1 MFVNKTVRAMSGI
14 PGGTPVALATA
25 APGASQGSATPQPI
39 GRPSDIFWNGWT
51 NRMPQFALGGSRA
64 AMLRE
69 GGAVMNNNRNSSTN
83 IGNMNV
89 TVPPGADPA
98 GYANGIRQELQRY
111 DNVMNAN
118 QGLL

>member
-1 MFVNKTVRAMSGI
+1 MLNAVKPN
-14 PGGTPVALATA
+14 TA
-25 APGASQGSATPQPI
+25 RHFTCQRFRSNTRPLGFASPAQPAQ
-39 GRPSDIFWNGWT
+39 PS

-64 AMLRE
+64 TMLRE
-69 GGAVMNNNRNSSTN
+69 GAVTNNNRNSSTN